1 LIRAVRERRRRQVSD
16 LSPISVVALVFIEQD
31 GKILL
36 AKQNYGNRYWSLPGG
51 KMEPG
56 EPIDETARREVKEE
70 TGLDIRV
77 GRVVG
82 LYSKPR
88 ADGLA
93 VCFAGEVVG
102 GTLHPDNEIS
112 QCGYFP
118 YDDLS
123 GPARKH
129 MQQRI
134 ADFRSDLPY
143 AVVRTQ

>member
-1 LIRAVRERRRRQVSD
+1 LSRTLRERDCRQVVHS
-16 LSPISVVALVFIEQD
+16 SGISVVALVFIEQE

-36 AKQNYGNRYWSLPGG
+36 AKQNYGRCYWSLPGG
-51 KMEPG
+51 MMEPG

-82 LYSKPR
+82 LYSKPGE
-88 ADGLA
+88 DGLA
-93 VCFAGEVVG
+93 ICFAGEVIG
-102 GTLHPDNEIS
+102 GTLHPENEIS
-112 QCGYFP
+112 QCGHFP
-118 YDDLS
+118 YDDLPR
-123 GPARKH
+123 PAREH
-129 MQQRI
+129 MHQRI

>member
-1 LIRAVRERRRRQVSD
+1 LSRTVRERDCRQVPHTSG
-16 LSPISVVALVFIEQD
+16 ISVVALVFIERD

-36 AKQNYGNRYWSLPGG
+36 VKQNYDRRYWSLPGG

-56 EPIDETARREVKEE
+56 EPIDETARREVREE

-82 LYSKPR
+82 LYSKPGE
-88 ADGLA
+88 DGLA
-93 VCFAGEVVG
+93 VCFAGEVIG
-102 GTLHPDNEIS
+102 GSLRSDNEIS
-112 QCGYFP
+112 LCDYFP
-118 YDDLS
+118 YHDLPR
-123 GPARKH
+123 PAREH
-129 MQQRI
+129 MHQRI